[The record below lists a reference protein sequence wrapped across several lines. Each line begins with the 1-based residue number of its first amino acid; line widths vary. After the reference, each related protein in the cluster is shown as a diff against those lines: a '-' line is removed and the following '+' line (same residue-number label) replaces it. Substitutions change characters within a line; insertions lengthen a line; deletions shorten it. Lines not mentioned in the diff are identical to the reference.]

1 MGLKKNM
8 QDVDMQAIIGKMLRT
23 GVTLSACITV
33 IGGLLY
39 MFRHEDLIPDYRNFS
54 GVPEQ
59 YRSLSEIFRGVTAFK
74 SRAIIQLGVL
84 LLIATPIARV
94 LFSMIAF
101 WLEKDYK
108 YVIITL
114 IVLGI
119 ICFSIAGGIA

>member
-1 MGLKKNM
+1 MGLKKNIR
-8 QDVDMQAIIGKMLRT
+8 DVDIQAIIGKMLRT

-39 MFRHEDLIPDYRNFS
+39 MFRHEDLVPDYRNFS

-59 YRSLSEIFRGVTAFK
+59 YRSLSDIFKGIAALR

-94 LFSMIAF
+94 LFSIIAF
-101 WLEKDYK
+101 WLEKDYR

-114 IVLGI
+114 VVLGI
-119 ICFSIAGGIA
+119 ICFSMVGGIA

>member
-1 MGLKKNM
+1 MGLKKNI
-8 QDVDMQAIIGKMLRT
+8 QDVDMQAFIGKMLRT

-33 IGGLLY
+33 LGGLLY
-39 MFRHEDLIPDYRNFS
+39 MLRHEDLIPDYRNFN

-59 YRSLSEIFRGVTAFK
+59 YRSLSDIFKGVAAFK

-101 WLEKDYK
+101 LLEKDYR